1 MMRVRGQPALI
12 LKLLVYFAV
21 LTSACQSTLKEKDSS
36 SPNRIVLIDAA
47 GLEVNLERPAQRII
61 SLVPSATQTLQAL
74 GVSHKL
80 IGRTDFD
87 VEDWASD
94 IPSVGGGLEPNFEKI
109 IALKP
114 DLVVRFA
121 GEQDPNTRSRL
132 DDFGIAH
139 LSISP
144 DRLTDLYK
152 SILLL
157 GKATGAEVVAASI
170 ILSIKEDLVDLQQ
183 WTSEKPRLQVAYI
196 LGGSPPWVAGPG
208 TYIDEIL
215 GIAGA
220 QNVFSDL
227 GFLYGSVSPEQMR
240 SRIIDVVLIS
250 DNAQFDHK
258 LTPEARVEKI
268 GKALEFPGPN
278 LAQTARQIAHI
289 LHQYQF

>member
-61 SLVPSATQTLQAL
+61 SLVPSATQTLEAL

-157 GKATGAEVVAASI
+157 G
-170 ILSIKEDLVDLQQ
+170 KEDLVDLQQ

-278 LAQTARQIAHI
+278 LAQTAKQIAHI
-289 LHQYQF
+289 LHQYQL

>member
-61 SLVPSATQTLQAL
+61 SLVPSATQTLEAL

-157 GKATGAEVVAASI
+157 GKATGAEVNEAQVKALVASLADVNIEEAIKAAPVAVAAAPAAAAEAPAGGDEK
-170 ILSIKEDLVDLQQ
+170 KEEKKADPP
-183 WTSEKPRLQVAYI
+183 SEKQ
-196 LGGSPPWVAGPG
+196 
-208 TYIDEIL
+208 E
-215 GIAGA
+215 
-220 QNVFSDL
+220 
-227 GFLYGSVSPEQMR
+227 EQAM
-240 SRIIDVVLIS
+240 
-250 DNAQFDHK
+250 
-258 LTPEARVEKI
+258 E
-268 GKALEFPGPN
+268 G
-278 LAQTARQIAHI
+278 LAS
-289 LHQYQF
+289 LFG